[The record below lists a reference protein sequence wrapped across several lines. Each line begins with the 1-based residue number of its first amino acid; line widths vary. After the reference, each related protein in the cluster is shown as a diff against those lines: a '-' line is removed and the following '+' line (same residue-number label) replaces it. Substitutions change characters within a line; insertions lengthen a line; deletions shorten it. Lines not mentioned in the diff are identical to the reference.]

1 MALSFAFLTVGFAN
15 GQVNRSIDGYGN
27 NVLHPEWGAAGVN
40 QLQPGAFGFSD
51 GYSMPAGAD
60 RPGARMI
67 SNALF
72 MQNTLENDPRA
83 MSAYCWVW
91 GQFIDHDITLVK
103 DHPQEGLT
111 VPIPTGD
118 IWFDPAETGTVSFGM
133 KRSVYDPASGTDPSN
148 PRQFVN
154 AISAYIDGSAVYGD
168 DQYRADWLRA
178 FSGGRLQVSAGNLL
192 PWNTLS
198 GEYNSPV
205 SPYAPEMAMPLPG
218 VTKYFVAGDVRAN
231 ENPFLTAMHTL
242 FVREHNRLCAELTVL
257 HPGWTDEQLYQHA
270 RKLVSGIMQ
279 AIVYEEWLPALGMP
293 VEPYSGYRPEVNAG
307 ILNAFSAAAYRYG
320 HTTINSVLV
329 RMNNQGAYIPEGDI
343 LLRDAF
349 FNPTATYDVG
359 GIEPY
364 LIGMATVVQQDFDC
378 KVVDDLRN
386 FLFGAPGQGG
396 MDLAAIN
403 IMRGRERGLPDYNTL
418 RSEFGIPALQGFADL
433 SSDPLMNQTM
443 AMIYGDVGKI
453 DPWVGMLAED
463 HMPDAL
469 FGKTAMTIVH
479 DQFMAL
485 RDGDRYYYENDP
497 ALTLDEVDMIRGTRL
512 ADVIRRN
519 GPVTIIQDEI
529 FKAQSLV
536 GVDPSASEETIGLA
550 VYPNPVHEM
559 LFLRVASRGNQG
571 ATIRIADL
579 QGRVVDERP
588 ASLSDGNNTL
598 TLTLPFGLASGTYI
612 LVVRTDEGQEVTRAF
627 VRADR

>member
-1 MALSFAFLTVGFAN
+1 MFLSGSLL
-15 GQVNRSIDGYGN
+15 GQVNRTLDGSGN
-27 NVLHPEWGAAGVN
+27 NLQHPEWGASGMT

-51 GYSMPAGAD
+51 GFSAPAGVD

-72 MQNTLENDPRA
+72 MQNTLENDPRS

-103 DHPQEGLT
+103 DHAQEGIT

-133 KRSVYDPASGTDPSN
+133 KRSLYDPATGTDPSN
-148 PRQFVN
+148 PRRFIN
-154 AISAYIDGSAVYGD
+154 SISAYIDGSAVYGD
-168 DQYRADWLRA
+168 DQARADWLRT
-178 FSGGRLQVSAGNLL
+178 FSGGRLRTSAGNLL

-198 GEYNSPV
+198 GEYGSPV
-205 SPYAPEMAMPLPG
+205 SPFAPDMAMPMPN
-218 VTKYFVAGDVRAN
+218 VTKWFVAGDIRAN

-242 FVREHNRLCAELTVL
+242 FVREHNRLCAELEGQ
-257 HPGWTDEQLYQHA
+257 HPEWTDEQLYQHA
-270 RKLVSGIMQ
+270 RKLVGGIMQ

-293 VEPYSGYRPEVNAG
+293 VDPYGGYRSDIDAG
-307 ILNAFSAAAYRYG
+307 ILNVFSAAAYRYG

-329 RMNNQGAYIPEGDI
+329 RMNNQGGYIPEGDI

-349 FNPTATYDVG
+349 FNPSATFDVG
-359 GIEPY
+359 GIDPY

-403 IMRGRERGLPDYNTL
+403 IMRGRERGLTDYNTL
-418 RSEFGIPALQGFADL
+418 RTEFGIPAVESFSHI
-433 SSDPLMNQTM
+433 SSDMLMNQTLQ
-443 AMIYGDVGKI
+443 MIYGSVDKI
-453 DPWVGMLAED
+453 DPWVGLLAED

-485 RDGDRYYYENDP
+485 RDGDRFYYENDP
-497 ALTLDEVDMIRGTRL
+497 ALTLEEVESIRGTRL

-519 GPVTIIQDEI
+519 ASITIIQDEI
-529 FKAQSLV
+529 FKAQALV
-536 GVDPSASEETIGLA
+536 GMHDPGPESIDLA
-550 VYPNPVHEM
+550 LYPNPVFEM
-559 LFLRVASRGNQG
+559 LFLRVASLGHHP
-571 ATIRIADL
+571 ATIRIVDFA
-579 QGRVVDERP
+579 GRPVLERD
-588 ASLSDGNNTL
+588 ARLSDGNNTI
-598 TLTLPFGLASGTYI
+598 TLTLPADLPAGTY
-612 LVVRTDEGQEVTRAF
+612 VVTIQTDEGRQGIKTFARA
-627 VRADR
+627 VR